1 MPSFCLPFARQPEMT
16 REENIRLA
24 EKVSALGNELQRSQ
38 AEKQE
43 LSSKGEASKTVAPIT
58 ETGL

>member
-1 MPSFCLPFARQPEMT
+1 MT

-58 ETGL
+58 ETCL